1 MPFEYFYDKGKMH
14 YAFYRLPKVLFC
26 DEVFS
31 GLSPEAKLLYSIF
44 IDQIEL
50 SVRNGWKDSKGRIY
64 VYYPIWKIKKTFHC
78 SNDKAIKLIRELDT
92 GRGMGLIEVVRQ
104 GGGKPNR
111 IYIKN
116 IYARKENANGG
127 G

>member
-1 MPFEYFYDKGKMH
+1 MPFEYFYDKCKMPC
-14 YAFYRLPKVLFC
+14 AFYRLPKALFC
-26 DEVFS
+26 EEFFS
-31 GLSPEAKLLYSIF
+31 GLSPEAKLLYGIL
-44 IDQIEL
+44 IDQMEL
-50 SVRNGWKDSKGRIY
+50 SVRNGWKDSKGHIY

-78 SNDKAIKLIRELDT
+78 SNDKAVRLIKELDT
-92 GRGMGLIEVVRQ
+92 GKGMGLIEVIRQ

-116 IYARKENANGG
+116 IYAREENTNGG